1 MFITGLVENFEFS
14 SQAQE
19 NVKSREKRAMEITR
33 MKLISH
39 HEIFSEEKLF
49 YDHKNTVSKLKSQTE
64 G

>member
-1 MFITGLVENFEFS
+1 MFITGLVENFEFF
-14 SQAQE
+14 SQAKE
-19 NVKSREKRAMEITR
+19 NVKSRKKRAE

-49 YDHKNTVSKLKSQTE
+49 YDHKNTVSKLKSPTE